1 MYYLAYVTTLDNCF
15 KYYQL
20 ITQNEHFAIL
30 NKKKESYQQKFQSM
44 INGLKIKIGIQSSN
58 DDAQ

>member
-1 MYYLAYVTTLDNCF
+1 MN
-15 KYYQL
+15 
-20 ITQNEHFAIL
+20 IFAIL
-30 NKKKESYQQKFQSM
+30 NKKKEKVISKKFQSM

>member
-1 MYYLAYVTTLDNCF
+1 

-20 ITQNEHFAIL
+20 ITQNEHFCYSQQEER
-30 NKKKESYQQKFQSM
+30 ESYQQKFQSM